1 MREVFTRQGG
11 KVLRVTT
18 HRCRVDG
25 AHRDGSVPDDFS
37 SCKFYAAEQLMADID
52 FISPLCHA
60 RRRHL
65 PADARRA
72 DWLLTCSPMLAVIML
87 SFFELAFVRKLI
99 DGLD

>member
-1 MREVFTRQGG
+1 
-11 KVLRVTT
+11 
-18 HRCRVDG
+18 
-25 AHRDGSVPDDFS
+25 
-37 SCKFYAAEQLMADID
+37 MADID